1 MGARRGQRFTPTAG
15 IGGVTLVGPDSL
27 ATEKIVKLPAI
38 DTDLGT
44 LGVGGKDLSYYKTL
58 SSLSS
63 PLARTHPAG
72 GVLVGGTA
80 VSLTTT
86 ANRHIALPF
95 WAPRGGT
102 INKIYASVITA
113 VAAQNIRLGIYANT
127 ADTNPSPA
135 ALLFDSGNISAAST
149 GGKSSTAS
157 LVLIAGN
164 LYWFTFLSSNSGIAI
179 GGWSASN
186 VFGILGFN
194 NTDIG
199 TSQNGIG
206 LYIDGVAFGALPDP
220 FGTAGLTIYGSSVG
234 NIPLLAADMS
244 A

>member
-72 GVLVGGTA
+72 GIVLGTS

-86 ANRHIALPF
+86 ALRHVAIPF

-102 INKIYASVITA
+102 INKIYAQVTTA

-135 ALLFDSGNISAAST
+135 GLLFDSGSISAATT
-149 GGKSSTAS
+149 GLKSATAS
-157 LVLIAGN
+157 LVLVAGN
-164 LYWFTFLSSNSGIAI
+164 LYWFTFLSSNAGIIISSIA
-179 GGWSASN
+179 ATN
-186 VFGILGFN
+186 MFGVLGYN
-194 NTDIG
+194 NTDLAS
-199 TSQNGIG
+199 SQVGIG

-220 FGTAGLTIYGSSVG
+220 FGTAGLTIYGSSTG
-234 NIPLLAADMS
+234 NVPLLTADFS
-244 A
+244 S